1 MLGVR
6 AFGLG
11 IAGVARQEQEA
22 QIDALGSQVAA
33 LRATALVLPPV
44 FRSAL
49 MEEADALLAEL
60 DDLRGIATS
69 GTPNVAQQSRLIT
82 RLTALPGEIQRLEA
96 NLSDAAELAARI
108 EIEGEEAVLPGAP
121 AGPQARAQGIAGL
134 ALGAGA
140 VAMAGLGIWLS
151 T

>member
-11 IAGVARQEQEA
+11 AVGQEQEA
-22 QIDALGSQVAA
+22 EIDALGSRVAA
-33 LRATALVLPPV
+33 LRATALVLPAV
-44 FRSAL
+44 LRSAVV
-49 MEEADALLAEL
+49 EEADALLAEL
-60 DDLRGIATS
+60 DELRGIAAS

-82 RLTALPGEIQRLEA
+82 RLSALPGEIQRLED
-96 NLSDAAELAARI
+96 NLSDASELAARI
-108 EIEGEEAVLPGAP
+108 AIEGEADVLPGPVSRPP
-121 AGPQARAQGIAGL
+121 ARGIAAL